1 MDYVGDAIILL
12 AAVFCIVTVALL
24 VWIAHLLVRVTEL
37 ERALRKTR
45 AWSELDSQKP
55 KRRERL

>member
-1 MDYVGDAIILL
+1 MDYVGDAIILV
-12 AAVFCIVTVALL
+12 AAVFCIVTIALL
-24 VWIAHLLVRVTEL
+24 VWIGHLLLKVAEL

-45 AWSELDSQKP
+45 AWSELDSQRP

>member
-1 MDYVGDAIILL
+1 MDYVGDAIMLVVAL
-12 AAVFCIVTVALL
+12 FCIVTIALL
-24 VWIAHLLVRVTEL
+24 IWVAHLLVKVAEL
-37 ERALRKTR
+37 ERLLRKTR